1 MTLDLARWQFASTS
15 IYHFLFVPVTIGL
28 AFLVALL
35 ETGWYRN
42 GDATYLRLARFFGAL
57 LLINVAIAVVTG
69 LIQELEFGMNWS
81 VFSRLVGNVFGG
93 PLAFEGLAAF
103 FLESTFLGLWI
114 FGWNRLSKR
123 THLACIWL
131 VSAGTVISAL
141 FIMAANSW
149 MQHPVGYTLNS
160 AKQPQLTDFFALF
173 TNPVFLW
180 GFTHV
185 ILASLVTGAL
195 IMLGISA
202 WHLRRK
208 SEVDAFRRTAVISL
222 VVLLLSTPIAMFVGS
237 ELGVVEGTYQPM
249 KIAAAEALWTTCPS
263 HCGFSAFQ
271 IGGGN
276 NDMTPTQIIIIPDLL
291 SILATNHVDGEVQG
305 LTQLNEQY
313 QKEYGPGNYIPNVF
327 IQYWSMRV
335 MAYLATLVMAF
346 ALWGAWLLY
355 RHRLDR
361 ARWFLRVAPWAVI
374 APFLMNTAG
383 WMLTENGRQP
393 WIVQGLLKTSQA
405 VSPSVS
411 TTDLWIS
418 LVAFY
423 LVFIAF
429 GIADTWLM
437 IRYGRKPL
445 DHDPIAKL
453 LNHGAE
459 SAEGAPSEEDELGL
473 VY

>member
-1 MTLDLARWQFASTS
+1 VDLARWQFASTS
-15 IYHFLFVPVTIGL
+15 IYHFLFVPITIGL

-57 LLINVAIAVVTG
+57 LLINVAIGVVTG
-69 LIQELEFGMNWS
+69 LIQEFEFGMNWS

-123 THLACIWL
+123 AHLACIWL
-131 VSAGTVISAL
+131 VCIGTVLSAM

-149 MQHPVGYTLNS
+149 MQHPVGYKMNG
-160 AKQPQLTDFFALF
+160 AGQPELTNFFALF

-180 GFTHV
+180 SFTHV
-185 ILASLVTGAL
+185 ILASLVTGGL
-195 IMLGISA
+195 IMLAVSA
-202 WHLRRK
+202 WHLRKQR
-208 SEVDAFRRTAVISL
+208 EVDAFRRTAVISL

-249 KIAAAEALWTTCPS
+249 KIAAAEAQWDTCS
-263 HCGFSAFQ
+263 GCGFSLFQ

-276 NDMTPTQIIIIPDLL
+276 NDQTPTQIIIIPYVL
-291 SILATNHVDGEVQG
+291 SILATNHPNGTVQG
-305 LTQLNEQY
+305 MNELQAQY

-327 IQYWSMRV
+327 IQYWSMRL
-335 MAYLATLVMAF
+335 MAYIAVLVMLF
-346 ALWGAWLLY
+346 ALWGGWLLY
-355 RHRLDR
+355 KHRLDR

-374 APFLMNTAG
+374 LPFVMNTAG

-393 WIVQGLLKTSQA
+393 WIVQGLMKTA
-405 VSPSVS
+405 NGVSPSVS
-411 TTDLWIS
+411 ATDIWIS

-423 LVFIAF
+423 ALFIAF
-429 GIADTWLM
+429 GIADAWLM
-437 IRYGRKPL
+437 IRYGRKEL
-445 DHDPIAKL
+445 DHDPIARL
-453 LNHGAE
+453 VSHTDGDPE
-459 SAEGAPSEEDELGL
+459 SRSTDEHEHEL